1 MLRSV
6 LRASQICACRR
17 MLPLPLPLVRL
28 MICLLLGYLKSLLSV
43 LKYVSTVLD
52 NVASGQLQ
60 RNGDSAERLWKLLWQ
75 TGNTPWMHKDR
86 DQVPQYQYHGDWRC
100 LFISSPCFTV
110 ADLLTFREAWLRLS
124 MQYHPDLNQDD
135 EKAAQRFLEI
145 KEAYTGERSTCWTY
159 FKGRHLLQHAYFFIE
174 VNCIELQNLSTTRSE
189 KCTMTR

>member
-28 MICLLLGYLKSLLSV
+28 MICLLLGYLKWLLSI
-43 LKYVSTVLD
+43 LKYVAAVLD

-145 KEAYTGERSTCWTY
+145 KEAYTGERSTFWTY
-159 FKGRHLLQHAYFFIE
+159 FKGRRLLQHGYFCIE
-174 VNCIELQNLSTTRSE
+174 VNCIELQN
-189 KCTMTR
+189 

>member
-1 MLRSV
+1 MMLRSV

-28 MICLLLGYLKSLLSV
+28 MICLLLGYLKWLLSI
-43 LKYVSTVLD
+43 LNYVAAVLD

-86 DQVPQYQYHGDWRC
+86 DQVPQYQYHGDWRY

-145 KEAYTGERSTCWTY
+145 KEAYTGERSTWWTY
-159 FKGRHLLQHAYFFIE
+159 FKGRRLLQHAYFFIE
-174 VNCIELQNLSTTRSE
+174 VNCIVLQN
-189 KCTMTR
+189 